1 MEEQMKVGING
12 FGRIGR
18 LVFKA
23 ARGKKI
29 KFVGINDITDAGT
42 LAHLLKYDSV
52 HGRYPD
58 EIQAEGD
65 NLIVGGKKIPVMA
78 ERDPAKLPW
87 KDLGA
92 DIVLE
97 CTGLFRKKE
106 DALKHIEAGAK
117 KVLISAPAKGHDG
130 TFIPG
135 INCDNYDKSK
145 HHIISIGSCTTN
157 CLAPV
162 AKVLLDNFGIVKGFM
177 TTTHSY
183 TADQRLLDAPHKDLR
198 RARAAAVSMVPTT
211 TGAAKAIAE
220 VIPELKGKMDGVAIR
235 VPTPNGSLVDLTVIL
250 EKEATVE
257 QINTAFKA
265 AASSGPLS
273 KTLEYC
279 EDPIVSCDI
288 IGNPHGSIF
297 DSKMT
302 AAQGNLVKVFSW
314 YDNEWGFCCR
324 MVDMLLMMM

>member
-1 MEEQMKVGING
+1 MKVGING

-23 ARGKKI
+23 ARGKKV

-58 EIQAEGD
+58 EVHVDGD
-65 NLIVGGKKIPVMA
+65 NLVVDGKKIPVMA

-87 KDLGA
+87 KELGA

-106 DALKHIEAGAK
+106 DALKHVQAGAK

-135 INCDNYDKSK
+135 INCNNYDKNK
-145 HHIISIGSCTTN
+145 HHVISIGSCTTN
-157 CLAPV
+157 CLAPM
-162 AKVLLDNFGIVKGFM
+162 AKVLLKNFGIVKGFM

-211 TGAAKAIAE
+211 TGAAKAISE

-235 VPTPNGSLVDLTVIL
+235 VPTPNGSVVDLTVIL
-250 EKEATVE
+250 EKEATVD
-257 QINTAFKA
+257 QINAAFKA

-273 KTLEYC
+273 NTLEYC

-288 IGNPHGSIF
+288 IGNPHGCIF
-297 DSKMT
+297 DSAMT
-302 AAQGNLVKVFSW
+302 AVQGTMAKVFSW
-314 YDNEWGFCCR
+314 YDNEWGFSCR
-324 MVDMLLMMM
+324 MVDMILKMI

>member
-1 MEEQMKVGING
+1 MKVGING

-23 ARGKKI
+23 ARGRDI
-29 KFVGINDITDAGT
+29 EFVGINDITDAGT
-42 LAHLLKYDSV
+42 LAYLLKYDSV
-52 HGRYPD
+52 HGRYPG
-58 EIQAEGD
+58 EVSTEGN
-65 NLIVGGKKIPVMA
+65 NLVVEGKKIPITA

-87 KDLGA
+87 SKLGA

-106 DALKHIEAGAK
+106 DALKHVQAGAK

-135 INCDNYDKSK
+135 INADDYDKNK
-145 HHIISIGSCTTN
+145 HDIISIGSCTTN

-162 AKVLLDNFGIVKGFM
+162 AKVLMDNFGIVKGFM

-183 TADQRLLDAPHKDLR
+183 TGDQRLLDAPHKDLR
-198 RARAAAVSMVPTT
+198 RARSAAVSMVPTT

-220 VIPELKGKMDGVAIR
+220 VIPELKGKIDGLAIR

-257 QINTAFKA
+257 EINAAVKKA
-265 AASSGPLS
+265 ASTKPLS
-273 KTLEYC
+273 ITLQYC

-288 IGNPHGSIF
+288 IGNPYGSIF

-302 AAQGNLVKVFSW
+302 MARGNMAKVFSW
-314 YDNEWGFCCR
+314 YDNEWGFSSR
-324 MVDMLLMMM
+324 MVDMILMML